1 MWTEQDALAVGNGY
15 KINKDNINE
24 TKNFEYNDKEE
35 IANLLIL
42 YLEQNDLY
50 DDIRKKIYVQ
60 DLVTKWQKN
69 YHSVTGEYIVDVK
82 RSINIEGSNYF
93 RSVERTDYCPAPP
106 ENKILYDGMIDALYF
121 ETLLKSDKDFLL
133 AVIQA
138 CHLTPLGLKQN
149 ASFIID
155 KERIRKLDYKI
166 AYLEYQ
172 IDDTNAKLKTQQ
184 ETLKELKRSREKL
197 MSAVKKVDDIK
208 EKRGMSY

>member
-1 MWTEQDALAVGNGY
+1 MWTEHDALAVGNGY
-15 KINKDNINE
+15 KIDRDNINE
-24 TKNFEYNDKEE
+24 TKNFEHNDKEE

-69 YHSVTGEYIVDVK
+69 YHSVRGEYIVDVK

-93 RSVERTDYCPAPP
+93 RSVERTNYCPAPP

-121 ETLLKSDKDFLL
+121 ETLLKSDEDFLL

-138 CHLTPLGLKQN
+138 CHLTTLGLKQN
-149 ASFIID
+149 ASFIIA
-155 KERIRKLDYKI
+155 KEHIRKLDHKI
-166 AYLEYQ
+166 VDLEKQ
-172 IDDTNAKLKTQQ
+172 IDHTNEKLKVQQ
-184 ETLKELKRSREKL
+184 ETLKELKRTREKL
-197 MSAVKKVDDIK
+197 MSSVKNVDDIEEQK
-208 EKRGMSY
+208 KA